1 MDRVSRT
8 EMAIQTM
15 VLSITRTETKVVRA
29 ASALVME
36 QVIAATDRKTEQVT
50 DLVTVQVQGTVM
62 VLVLKET
69 VAEEAENNK

>member
-1 MDRVSRT
+1 MDQVSRT
-8 EMAIQTM
+8 EMVIQTM

-50 DLVTVQVQGTVM
+50 DLVTVQEQGTVM

-69 VAEEAENNK
+69 VAAEAENKY